1 MIIRTQKDFNG
12 VLLLNKPAG
21 ITSHDLVYKVRKA
34 LQIKKVGHAGTL
46 DPMATGLMIILIG
59 KATKLSQ
66 YLMGLDKS
74 YRGTIYLGETTDS
87 QDAEG
92 KVIQK
97 REIPKIDA
105 KIIQK
110 AMDTFLGDQYQIPP
124 MFSAIKKDGQPLYKK
139 ARKGEVIEREPRL
152 IRVFNFYC
160 QSWLSPYIQFEVN
173 SSKGTYVR
181 TLANDLGEKLHCGA
195 HLSSLCRIMIGRFS
209 LEKAYSI
216 EELQVASE
224 SQVKERLLSPHAITK
239 ESLVSY

>member
-46 DPMATGLMIILIG
+46 DPLATGLMIILIG

-87 QDAEG
+87 QDGEG

-105 KIIQK
+105 ETIQK

-152 IRVFNFYC
+152 IRVFNFHC

-209 LEKAYSI
+209 LEKACSI
-216 EELQVASE
+216 EKLQVASE
-224 SQVKERLLSPHAITK
+224 SQVKEWLLSPHAITK

>member
-224 SQVKERLLSPHAITK
+224 SQVKEWLLSPHAISK